1 MDNNILD
8 YETAKTWIS
17 EGHVPSGN
25 GIYAIFLVSAD
36 NLPLEWQ
43 SLIRR
48 HDHLL
53 YIGRA
58 AGKDDY
64 RLRLRLKGHFT
75 AKTSSADTLRR
86 SVGSVLRE
94 YLELRPVRAG
104 GKWKFDPESER
115 CLSNWIQENCR
126 FNYTVF
132 DNYQDIITDETH
144 LITKHMPPL
153 NKQNNPRWLS
163 SLEAAHKDCADH
175 AFGSG

>member
-17 EGHVPSGN
+17 EGHVTSGN

-36 NLPLEWQ
+36 NLPSEWQ

-58 AGKDDY
+58 AGKGDY

-75 AKTSSADTLRR
+75 AKTPSADTLRR

-115 CLSNWIQENCR
+115 RLSSWIQGNCR
-126 FNYTVF
+126 YNYTVC

-163 SLEAAHKDCADH
+163 RLQMACDECRHD
-175 AFGSG
+175 AFRSS